1 MKVFDLRCADDHRF
15 EGWFGSDAD
24 YESQHAKR
32 MIGCPICGSVE
43 IDKLPSAPRLNLS
56 GATAP
61 AGRGRGT
68 REEGREAHAS
78 ERAAAQQREQ
88 ARDETGDRERR
99 RERDERSERSVRDA
113 RAEGRG
119 VAGSGHGV
127 PAPSLPPEALHEL
140 QRQFMQ
146 AARELIAKTENVGDR
161 FAEEARKI
169 HYDEAPARGIRG
181 VASAEETRELIE
193 EGIEVIAL
201 PIPASLEGPLQ

>member
-1 MKVFDLRCADDHRF
+1 MKVFDLRCAGDHRF

-32 MIGCPICGSVE
+32 MIGCPMCGSVE

-61 AGRGRGT
+61 VARA
-68 REEGREAHAS
+68 REAREGRDGREN
-78 ERAAAQQREQ
+78 ERAAAEKREQ
-88 ARDETGDRERR
+88 AQD
-99 RERDERSERSVRDA
+99 
-113 RAEGRG
+113 EGRG
-119 VAGSGHGV
+119 SAAGSGHGV
-127 PAPSLPPEALHEL
+127 PAKTLPPEAMHEL

-146 AARELIAKTENVGDR
+146 AARELIANTENVGDR

-193 EGIEVIAL
+193 EGIEVMAL

>member
-1 MKVFDLRCADDHRF
+1 MKVFDLRCAGDHRF

-24 YESQHAKR
+24 YESQHATR

-61 AGRGRGT
+61 VARARGEHQARDGRD
-68 REEGREAHAS
+68 GREN
-78 ERAAAQQREQ
+78 ERAAAEQREQ
-88 ARDETGDRERR
+88 AQD
-99 RERDERSERSVRDA
+99 
-113 RAEGRG
+113 EGRASQ
-119 VAGSGHGV
+119 AGSGPGL
-127 PAPSLPPEALHEL
+127 PAKTLPPEAMHEL

-146 AARELIAKTENVGDR
+146 AARELIANTENVGNR

-193 EGIEVIAL
+193 EGIDVMAL

>member
-1 MKVFDLRCADDHRF
+1 MKVFDLRCAGDHRF

-32 MIGCPICGSVE
+32 MIGCPMCGSVE
-43 IDKLPSAPRLNLS
+43 IDKLLSAPRLNLS

-61 AGRGRGT
+61 VARVRGT
-68 REEGREAHAS
+68 RDGREGRGQGRES
-78 ERAAAQQREQ
+78 ERAAAEQRE
-88 ARDETGDRERR
+88 
-99 RERDERSERSVRDA
+99 
-113 RAEGRG
+113 RAQDEGRG
-119 VAGSGHGV
+119 AVAGGPAAGGHGV
-127 PAPSLPPEALHEL
+127 PAKSLPPEAMHEL

-146 AARELIAKTENVGDR
+146 AARELIANTENVGDR

-193 EGIEVIAL
+193 EGIDVMAL

>member
-1 MKVFDLRCADDHRF
+1 MKVFDLRCAQDHRF

-32 MIGCPICGSVE
+32 MIGCPMCGSVE

-61 AGRGRGT
+61 VAQAHGT
-68 REEGREAHAS
+68 REGRAGGEGREGRDVRDGR
-78 ERAAAQQREQ
+78 ENDRAAAEQREQ
-88 ARDETGDRERR
+88 ARDE
-99 RERDERSERSVRDA
+99 
-113 RAEGRG
+113 GRG
-119 VAGSGHGV
+119 SMAGGHGV
-127 PAPSLPPEALHEL
+127 PVKTLPPEAMHEL
-140 QRQFMQ
+140 QRKFMQ

-181 VASAEETRELIE
+181 VASAEQTRELIE
-193 EGIEVIAL
+193 EGIDVMAL